1 MYLEYI
7 NNLVDIAKLTTKDNS
22 IMFNFKISNNI
33 CLCTIDVV
41 GHDGDEKNF
50 EDVEFECNEEFY
62 RDFLPLL
69 VKTLYENSIII
80 LKDIVNLD
88 GDEYVALRM
97 ITEYND
103 LFTIDGLDKKM
114 AEGLLKMIK

>member
-103 LFTIDGLDKKM
+103 LFTIDGLDKEM